1 MQLAFIA
8 QNDLTGLEAD
18 CRFAVRHNIHFLE
31 FNFWEEFARV
41 AQSYIRSI
49 RGLLD
54 AYGLQCASFGI
65 WGYNHISADS
75 DERRDAQY
83 QRERAIE
90 FATQL
95 GSRVF
100 VTGGGQI
107 SDVLDENVYTFA
119 RVMRPSIDAV
129 HERGMQYAVYGF
141 HGGFLANPAA
151 YDRLWSV
158 VGDVGIKFDAANIS
172 QAGFD
177 YLDILR
183 RQGKRVKHV
192 HIKEVLFHQGE
203 RISEPPAGMGD
214 IRWGPLLALL
224 YEAEYNGILSIE
236 PHGPFWARPGH
247 RERMILLTRQYLLPF
262 LYT

>member
-1 MQLAFIA
+1 M
-8 QNDLTGLEAD
+8 
-18 CRFAVRHNIHFLE
+18 E

-41 AQSYIRSI
+41 DQSYIRSI

-151 YDRLWSV
+151 YDRLW
-158 VGDVGIKFDAANIS
+158 I
-172 QAGFD
+172 
-177 YLDILR
+177 
-183 RQGKRVKHV
+183 
-192 HIKEVLFHQGE
+192 
-203 RISEPPAGMGD
+203 P
-214 IRWGPLLALL
+214 
-224 YEAEYNGILSIE
+224 YE
-236 PHGPFWARPGH
+236 H
-247 RERMILLTRQYLLPF
+247 
-262 LYT
+262 